1 MAGVRLCRGTWD
13 DFPHSD
19 VWYEPAS
26 MINHTA
32 AFEAYKRLLAEE
44 SRQEAAGAQEE
55 VTLEQMEE
63 EEDLPP
69 P

>member
-1 MAGVRLCRGTWD
+1 MPFPGPFPLCHAITSLAGQTKGWREALPWHMGWLK

-32 AFEAYKRLLAEE
+32 AFEAYKRQLAEE
-44 SRQEAAGAQEE
+44 SR
-55 VTLEQMEE
+55 
-63 EEDLPP
+63 
-69 P
+69 